1 MSYTKKT
8 DNVNHPAHYT
18 AGGIECIEA
27 IKASMTPEEFRGY
40 LKGTIMAYLWRYQ
53 HKGKPLEDLQKADW
67 YLARLQEEMQPPEP
81 AGKVTIPEDCKDCKR
96 EYSCDWDRSH
106 CPLKG

>member
-1 MSYTKKT
+1 MKIENQKT

-53 HKGKPLEDLQKADW
+53 NKGNPLEDLLKSDW
-67 YLARLQEEMQPPEP
+67 YLQRLIKELQDVEALAR
-81 AGKVTIPEDCKDCKR
+81 KIPEDCKDCQQ
-96 EYSCDWDRSH
+96 EYRCDWDRSH
-106 CPLKG
+106 CPLK